1 MLLHN
6 IYFTQVTI
14 KMEKSLIRPS
24 ARHHLQAILPLLADL
39 L

>member
-24 ARHHLQAILPLLADL
+24 ARHYLHGNPATLS
-39 L
+39 